1 MSQSKIHGAKNA
13 NGARGKRT
21 GRWWALASAG
31 ALAAATAGS
40 ASWLQAQSST
50 PAAPSMSADAPAA
63 STSLRGI
70 TVPKATH
77 NLRFPV
83 RGVVA
88 TVAKQKGDTVKKGEL
103 ILKLDDAEQVAQLK
117 ARELDADVALAVA
130 KAEQEYRVAVL
141 TFQKTEKGF
150 ANKVSTEIELET
162 DRARMEI
169 AKIEI
174 DKAKRDGNIAAAQ
187 AEAARATVE
196 QMSMESPIDGVIV
209 DIMSKEGEGVDES
222 RDVVQVIDASKL
234 YVEVR
239 LGDIQSVR
247 KLRVGQTLNLRFV
260 GESKSIPAKIN
271 FISPAGDAKAGT
283 LPFRLEIDN
292 PDNRPPG
299 EDVEVE
305 IPGGGMAAN

>member
-1 MSQSKIHGAKNA
+1 MSQMKISST
-13 NGARGKRT
+13 RGKRT

-40 ASWLQAQSST
+40 ASWLHAQAT
-50 PAAPSMSADAPAA
+50 PSAPAVSADA
-63 STSLRGI
+63 STMAGKNVRGS

-77 NLRFPV
+77 NLRFPI

-117 ARELDADVALAVA
+117 ARELDADVALAIA
-130 KAEQEYRVAVL
+130 EAEQEYRVAVL

-169 AKIEI
+169 AKIKI
-174 DKAKRDGNIAAAQ
+174 DKARRDGAIAAAQ
-187 AEAARATVE
+187 ADASRAIVE

-209 DIMSKEGEGVDES
+209 DILSKEGEGVDES

-239 LGDIQSVR
+239 MGDIQAVR
-247 KLRVGQTLNLRFV
+247 KLSVGQTLNVRFV
-260 GESKSIPAKIN
+260 DDPTKWIPAKIN

-292 PDNRPPG
+292 PDRRPPG
-299 EDVEVE
+299 EDVEVQL
-305 IPGGGMAAN
+305 PGGGGMAAN

>member
-1 MSQSKIHGAKNA
+1 MSQSRTNGEKNA

-40 ASWLQAQSST
+40 GPWLKAQST
-50 PAAPSMSADAPAA
+50 PAAPSMSAEAPAGA
-63 STSLRGI
+63 SLVRGS

-77 NLRFPV
+77 NLRFPI

-88 TVAKQKGDTVKKGEL
+88 TVAKQKGDLVKKGEL
-103 ILKLDDAEQVAQLK
+103 ILKLDDAEQMAQLK

-130 KAEQEYRVAVL
+130 EAEQEYRVAVL
-141 TFQKTEKGF
+141 TFQKTEKGY

-169 AKIEI
+169 AKLKI
-174 DKAKRDGNIAAAQ
+174 DQAKRQGAIAAAQ
-187 AEAARATVE
+187 ADASRAIVE

-209 DIMSKEGEGVDES
+209 DILSREGEGVDES
-222 RDVVQVIDASKL
+222 RDVVQVIDVTKL
-234 YVEVR
+234 FVEVR
-239 LGDIQSVR
+239 LADIQSVR
-247 KLRVGQTLNLRFV
+247 KLRVGQTLRVQFV
-260 GESKSIPAKIN
+260 DEPGKWIIAKIN

-292 PDNRPPG
+292 PDHRPPG

-305 IPGGGMAAN
+305 MPGGGVATR